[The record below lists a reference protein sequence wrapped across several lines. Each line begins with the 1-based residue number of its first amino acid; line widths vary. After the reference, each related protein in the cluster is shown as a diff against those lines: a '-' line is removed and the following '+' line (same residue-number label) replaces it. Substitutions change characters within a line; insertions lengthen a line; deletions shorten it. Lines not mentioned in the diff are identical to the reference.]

1 MTVLGAPAA
10 SRLVPV
16 ILAGGSG
23 TRLWPV
29 SRAAFPKHLVELF
42 GEESLLQTTVRRAL
56 AVAPAGRVVTVTA
69 AGQAVLVRR
78 QLEALDGALVG
89 HVLAEPSP
97 RNTAAAIALAALHAR
112 AAFGPES
119 VLWVCPS
126 DHVMLDTPALYAAL
140 DAGLP
145 AADQGW
151 LVTFGIAP
159 SRPETGFGWIASDG
173 PVAGL
178 AGVERV
184 RRFVEKPARD
194 AAERMLAEGGYA
206 WNSGMFLMR
215 ADAALA
221 SWSGTS
227 RSSPPRRAS
236 PYAAFAADGGRR
248 IDAGLYAAV
257 KSMPVDKAVMERSSR
272 VAVVP
277 VDPKW
282 SDVGSW
288 HALWEMMDK
297 DAAGNAV
304 QAGGDGSVILVDARG
319 CLVRSEKRLVAL
331 AGVEDLAVVETAD
344 AVLVARREVGEAIRG
359 VVDVL
364 AKVGRKEATVHA
376 REVRPWGTFLVLQEG
391 PGYKVKEV
399 CVDAGRR
406 LTRQY
411 HPGRDE
417 HWTVVAGSAEV
428 ELGGRGDPASRRAS
442 RCGSRGAG
450 GTGWATGTATLRLIE
465 TGIGEALGDD
475 GHGAAGRRLMR
486 SRPRRTGRLRSRRA
500 LGHEGWQP
508 RVRLGARSRPTGKCR
523 AGRRIS
529 ARLARAV
536 SAARRAAGSGSRP
549 AATFARPCCF
559 CWGRVS
565 SPPVARP
572 GPDGAR
578 DRPRGAVAG
587 GPVRRGGPG
596 GRQRRAGRVRQR
608 PPRLR
613 RAAARDQPGAAGH
626 HHAQRAPGCRRGGR
640 VPGDAAQHR
649 RRFAR
654 TAPQASAC
662 LLFATSHGVPRE
674 GLVLTR
680 RRELLTPAYL
690 DRTLRRHC
698 AGKPTV
704 AIVSGCFSG
713 IFADAPMPADDR
725 IVLTAASRDR
735 PSFGCSNDLT
745 YTYFDDALL
754 RLLPEASTWDRL
766 YEDLRAAISAR
777 ERALDVPPSRPQA
790 SFGVAVRKGEL
801 LDG

>member
-1 MTVLGAPAA
+1 
-10 SRLVPV
+10 
-16 ILAGGSG
+16 
-23 TRLWPV
+23 
-29 SRAAFPKHLVELF
+29 
-42 GEESLLQTTVRRAL
+42 
-56 AVAPAGRVVTVTA
+56 VAPAERVVTVTA

-78 QLEALDGALVG
+78 QLEALDEALLG

-112 AAFGPES
+112 AEFGPGS

-126 DHVMLDTPALYAAL
+126 DHVMLDTRALYAAL

-145 AADQGW
+145 AADEGW

-173 PVAGL
+173 AVPGL

-215 ADAALA
+215 ADAALDELERHEPELA
-221 SWSGTS
+221 
-227 RSSPPRRAS
+227 AAAAAAH
-236 PYAAFAADGGRR
+236 AAFAADGKCR
-248 IDAGLYAAV
+248 IDPGLYAAV

-304 QAGGDGSVILVDARG
+304 QGGDASSVVLIDTRG

-344 AVLVARREVGEAIRG
+344 AVLVAKREVGEAIRG
-359 VVDVL
+359 VVDALV
-364 AKVGRKEATVHA
+364 KSGRKEATVHA

-428 ELGGRGDPASRRAS
+428 ELEGEVTRLEAGQSLRIARGRRHRLGNP
-442 RCGSRGAG
+442 GA
-450 GTGWATGTATLRLIE
+450 TTLRLIE

-475 GHGAAGRRLMR
+475 D
-486 SRPRRTGRLRSRRA
+486 T
-500 LGHEGWQP
+500 
-508 RVRLGARSRPTGKCR
+508 VRLE
-523 AGRRIS
+523 
-529 ARLARAV
+529 
-536 SAARRAAGSGSRP
+536 
-549 AATFARPCCF
+549 
-559 CWGRVS
+559 
-565 SPPVARP
+565 
-572 GPDGAR
+572 DG
-578 DRPRGAVAG
+578 
-587 GPVRRGGPG
+587 
-596 GRQRRAGRVRQR
+596 
-608 PPRLR
+608 
-613 RAAARDQPGAAGH
+613 
-626 HHAQRAPGCRRGGR
+626 
-640 VPGDAAQHR
+640 
-649 RRFAR
+649 
-654 TAPQASAC
+654 
-662 LLFATSHGVPRE
+662 
-674 GLVLTR
+674 
-680 RRELLTPAYL
+680 
-690 DRTLRRHC
+690 
-698 AGKPTV
+698 
-704 AIVSGCFSG
+704 
-713 IFADAPMPADDR
+713 
-725 IVLTAASRDR
+725 
-735 PSFGCSNDLT
+735 
-745 YTYFDDALL
+745 
-754 RLLPEASTWDRL
+754 
-766 YEDLRAAISAR
+766 
-777 ERALDVPPSRPQA
+777 
-790 SFGVAVRKGEL
+790 
-801 LDG
+801 

>member
-1 MTVLGAPAA
+1 MTLLGAPAA

-56 AVAPAGRVVTVTA
+56 AIAPASRVVTVTA

-78 QLEALDGALVG
+78 QLEALDAALLG

-119 VLWVCPS
+119 VLWICPS

-145 AADQGW
+145 AADEGW

-173 PVAGL
+173 PAPGL

-184 RRFVEKPARD
+184 WRFVEKPARD
-194 AAERMLAEGGYA
+194 VAERMLAEGGYA

-215 ADAALA
+215 ADAALGELERHEPGLA
-221 SWSGTS
+221 
-227 RSSPPRRAS
+227 AAAAVA
-236 PYAAFAADGGRR
+236 YAAFAADGRRR
-248 IDAGLYAAV
+248 IDLSLYAAV
-257 KSMPVDKAVMERSSR
+257 RSMPVDKAVMERSSR
-272 VAVVP
+272 VAMVP

-304 QAGGDGSVILVDARG
+304 QGEDGSVVLVETRG

-331 AGVEDLAVVETAD
+331 AGVDDLAVIETAD

-359 VVDVL
+359 VVGML
-364 AKVGRKEATVHA
+364 TKAGRKEATVHA

-417 HWTVVAGSAEV
+417 HWTVVAGAAEV
-428 ELGGRGDPASRRAS
+428 ELEGEVLRLEAGQTLRIARGRRHRLGNP
-442 RCGSRGAG
+442 GPGV
-450 GTGWATGTATLRLIE
+450 LRLIE
-465 TGIGEALGDD
+465 TGTGEALGDED
-475 GHGAAGRRLMR
+475 
-486 SRPRRTGRLRSRRA
+486 T
-500 LGHEGWQP
+500 
-508 RVRLGARSRPTGKCR
+508 VRL
-523 AGRRIS
+523 
-529 ARLARAV
+529 
-536 SAARRAAGSGSRP
+536 
-549 AATFARPCCF
+549 
-559 CWGRVS
+559 
-565 SPPVARP
+565 
-572 GPDGAR
+572 
-578 DRPRGAVAG
+578 
-587 GPVRRGGPG
+587 
-596 GRQRRAGRVRQR
+596 
-608 PPRLR
+608 
-613 RAAARDQPGAAGH
+613 
-626 HHAQRAPGCRRGGR
+626 
-640 VPGDAAQHR
+640 
-649 RRFAR
+649 
-654 TAPQASAC
+654 
-662 LLFATSHGVPRE
+662 
-674 GLVLTR
+674 
-680 RRELLTPAYL
+680 
-690 DRTLRRHC
+690 
-698 AGKPTV
+698 
-704 AIVSGCFSG
+704 
-713 IFADAPMPADDR
+713 
-725 IVLTAASRDR
+725 
-735 PSFGCSNDLT
+735 
-745 YTYFDDALL
+745 
-754 RLLPEASTWDRL
+754 
-766 YEDLRAAISAR
+766 ED
-777 ERALDVPPSRPQA
+777 
-790 SFGVAVRKGEL
+790 
-801 LDG
+801 

>member
-1 MTVLGAPAA
+1 MTLTAPAA
-10 SRLVPV
+10 PRLVPV
-16 ILAGGSG
+16 VLAGGSG

-78 QLEALDGALVG
+78 QLEALDGALLR

-112 AAFGPES
+112 AEFGPGS
-119 VLWVCPS
+119 VLWICPS
-126 DHVMLDTPALYAAL
+126 DHVMLDTGALYAAL

-145 AADQGW
+145 AADEGW

-159 SRPETGFGWIASDG
+159 SRPETGFGWIASGG
-173 PVAGL
+173 PAPGL
-178 AGVERV
+178 AGVDRV

-194 AAERMLAEGGYA
+194 AAERMLAEDGYA

-215 ADAALA
+215 ADAALDELGRHEPELA
-221 SWSGTS
+221 AAAT
-227 RSSPPRRAS
+227 AAH
-236 PYAAFAADGGRR
+236 AAFAADGKRR
-248 IDAGLYAAV
+248 IDPGLYAAV

-304 QAGGDGSVILVDARG
+304 QAGGDASSVVLVDARG

-359 VVDVL
+359 VVDALV
-364 AKVGRKEATVHA
+364 KGGRKEATVHA

-428 ELGGRGDPASRRAS
+428 ELEGEVTRLDAGQSLRIARGRRHRLGNP
-442 RCGSRGAG
+442 
-450 GTGWATGTATLRLIE
+450 GTATLRLIE

-475 GHGAAGRRLMR
+475 D
-486 SRPRRTGRLRSRRA
+486 T
-500 LGHEGWQP
+500 
-508 RVRLGARSRPTGKCR
+508 VRL
-523 AGRRIS
+523 
-529 ARLARAV
+529 
-536 SAARRAAGSGSRP
+536 
-549 AATFARPCCF
+549 
-559 CWGRVS
+559 
-565 SPPVARP
+565 
-572 GPDGAR
+572 
-578 DRPRGAVAG
+578 
-587 GPVRRGGPG
+587 
-596 GRQRRAGRVRQR
+596 
-608 PPRLR
+608 
-613 RAAARDQPGAAGH
+613 
-626 HHAQRAPGCRRGGR
+626 
-640 VPGDAAQHR
+640 
-649 RRFAR
+649 
-654 TAPQASAC
+654 
-662 LLFATSHGVPRE
+662 E
-674 GLVLTR
+674 
-680 RRELLTPAYL
+680 
-690 DRTLRRHC
+690 
-698 AGKPTV
+698 
-704 AIVSGCFSG
+704 
-713 IFADAPMPADDR
+713 DD
-725 IVLTAASRDR
+725 
-735 PSFGCSNDLT
+735 
-745 YTYFDDALL
+745 
-754 RLLPEASTWDRL
+754 
-766 YEDLRAAISAR
+766 
-777 ERALDVPPSRPQA
+777 
-790 SFGVAVRKGEL
+790 
-801 LDG
+801 